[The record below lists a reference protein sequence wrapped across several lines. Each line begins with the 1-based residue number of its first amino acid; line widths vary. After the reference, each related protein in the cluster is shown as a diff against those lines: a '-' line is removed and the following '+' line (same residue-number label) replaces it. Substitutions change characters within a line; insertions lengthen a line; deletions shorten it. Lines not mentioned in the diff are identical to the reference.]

1 MDNRNID
8 ITNKMNEVLNNLKGF
23 DSATSNPM
31 DGKMIVRYNGTTFYV
46 TIEPIFN
53 DNELGKEYDNKPF
66 EEIVETHSWIW
77 DDSLKSHPKDRMEE
91 K

>member
-23 DSATSNPM
+23 DAATSNPR
-31 DGKMIVRYNGTTFYV
+31 DGKMLVRYNDTTFYV

-53 DNELGKEYDNKPF
+53 DNEQGKEADNKPF
-66 EEIVETHSWIW
+66 EEIVKTHSWIL
-77 DDSLKSHPKDRMEE
+77 DDSLKSHPKNRME
-91 K
+91 